1 MSSIDERI
9 VQMQFD
15 NNQFES
21 GVKTTLNTL
30 DKLKSSLKLE
40 DAGKGFE
47 DVNKS
52 VKGIDLNPLINS
64 VETVSSRFSTLG
76 IIGTTALINIT
87 NKAVDAGEKL
97 VKSLSID
104 QVAAGWS
111 KYADKTAAVQT
122 IMAATRDTWQDSAK
136 ALEFEGTQMEFV
148 NDQLDKLNW
157 FTDETSYNFLDMV
170 NNIGKFTNNG
180 VQLQDAVTSMEGI
193 STWAALSGANITD
206 AGRAMYNF
214 SQAMGAGAMK
224 LQDWKSIE
232 NANMATV
239 EFKQAAIDTAL
250 SLNKLTEAEE
260 GVYRAAEPLKG
271 KGTEFGLATFSQSLK
286 DGWFDTEVMVKTLE
300 KFGGF
305 TDELNRF
312 LESPNIDKYYYS
324 TSRLLDDLDKFNGA
338 DAAGQME
345 ILEKASRGTGK
356 SVDELREEFEKLN
369 SSEFDIGR
377 RAFKAAQEAKTFA
390 EAIDSVKDAVSTGWM
405 NTFELI
411 FGNYEEAK
419 VLWTDLANSLYDV
432 FAEAGNVRNDMLQIW
447 RDLGGREALLEGLY
461 HMFSSLLRLTEP
473 LSNAFH
479 EVFHTGA
486 DFVNEM
492 GWNLTV
498 ATARFRDFV
507 SNLWLTESSYSNL
520 TDAFKGLFTILKA
533 IIGAFKTAVS
543 IASAFLHPLNV
554 LAEVIFAISGR
565 IGRMIMGVEEAAQK
579 SSGLTSIIDKIRNGV
594 QALADILTVLIML
607 TGMAAMKF
615 LDWIETSNIA
625 QKVLDNLKGALY
637 VLMGAF
643 KMALYLVGNFIIKVV
658 EIAEKVVPRVRQAF
672 SDLWANMVEAFPAL
686 GEIRTKIGNFMKSLS
701 KIKGPTEVFDKLR
714 TKIELLG
721 KKANPVLDK
730 VGKHI
735 WNLLKN
741 IKNFTVTNA
750 PKAFKLLADSFAGLG
765 KVVTSVG
772 SGMRPVFDSIAKA
785 LGIFIDKIKALDWG
799 GIAASAQAKAS
810 VIANVL
816 VSVGS
821 TIWHFIDDFVKA
833 PNKIQF
839 IVDKINGLIDKVK
852 KKLEE
857 IKNDKNLQDI
867 GDKLQSFVDKIN
879 QAVKGLTPAK
889 VLLFAF
895 GVSLVA
901 AVWKIGN
908 AFEKFGEFAKAAT
921 DLFGITSLI
930 KKLTA
935 AIKATTTITQ
945 IAASIAI
952 IAGALKVI
960 AAIPKDDLKRAVLV
974 IAGVAAALTGISFVL
989 SRFNAETFSANAK
1002 AIIYIAGAIGI
1013 LAAALWILSNTT
1025 NVDDLLVK
1033 AGALALLIATFGGVA
1048 IALNKFAP
1056 EFKASAK
1063 GIMALG
1069 MAVLLLTKALDNIS
1083 KTLEK
1088 DNAEQAVESL
1098 IGLMVALG
1106 ALAVAA
1112 SGIGWG
1118 AGFGMLGLV
1127 GSIVLLDLVLKY
1139 LIRFGTTADE
1149 AMAAIDKIAPVFIAL
1164 AGVLASTR
1172 LAGANAAK
1180 AGVAAL
1186 LISASLALLGYVIK
1200 QLKDLQPAEM
1210 YTPALALGGLA
1221 IALGAALA
1229 LVGDAG
1235 KYGIKAGIAALL
1247 ITAAV
1252 MLLSKCIK
1260 SLYELVSQANGQ
1272 SLPDKLATLAT
1283 AVLALAG
1290 LMAIVGYAVKQ
1301 SENAKAGPILA
1312 MILTIGTL
1320 LAGISLLSMVVA
1332 DDMTSFIVAA
1342 IGMVVMLGV
1351 LAKVVK
1357 ATSEFSKD
1365 AKLKPLIAMVAALG
1379 IMVAGLVLLSKQPMD
1394 QVLAAGAAMA
1404 GVMLAIGAVAKWSKD
1419 AEKGAK
1425 ALLAISAPLAVAA
1438 AGIFVISRYGNIDGV
1453 IPAMVAM
1460 AGVMLA
1466 VGGAA
1471 HMAKDSEKSAKALLA
1486 IAAPLAVAAAGLYYV
1501 SQHPPLNVVVAAGAM
1516 AGLMLALGAVAHYS
1530 KPSMETAKALAVMS
1544 ITLGVAAA
1552 GLWALA
1558 GYNWEQVLPGA
1569 VAMSLVMIAI
1579 AGAAKLAKGSEQG
1592 ATSLIAAAAALL
1604 EVALAFDM
1612 FAAAAVG
1619 FAWAADTAVN
1629 AFMKLATMSNEEI
1642 DQATYAINEFSYA
1655 IGSGVANALIGF
1667 AETMAGELDKIF
1679 NLVLEKMDQY
1689 LLPIFNKAIDLA
1701 AQAID
1706 GFFSKRDDFIGK
1718 VYEFL
1723 TGGIDELGNHGDEFF
1738 DKAVEAALK
1747 FAEGFIGEGAVSA
1760 LKSGAEG
1767 LVDKAV
1773 SAIEALRDRFV
1784 DAGKY
1789 VALGFA
1795 EGIKSNAVLN
1805 PVGAA
1810 ARLVGGAAI
1819 SALKFVTK
1827 ENSPSK
1833 VAHGIGEFFGI
1844 GFANGIS
1851 ATTDGIYKASYA
1863 QGRAAEQGL
1872 RDGSKSV
1879 SVGRVAP
1886 SGSLAKGGST
1896 NLVKAGVQ
1904 RRAQEEAKVAA
1915 KDSVG
1920 TYAKKAEGYLNQAGS
1935 FFKKGG
1941 EKLVKYAGSSWE
1953 QVGKDAKGTLDNI
1966 TQGLSQAGVSWQ
1978 GAFQSFQNGGLAGLA
1993 EYGSNA
1999 VQHLGENLTESGEAA
2014 TSAAGG
2020 YGKAGK
2026 AAGGSAGGIGKAT
2039 EAVKKQVD
2047 IMDVAKGAVE
2057 VYTEKY
2063 GDAISKVAD
2072 VTPIEAGQ
2080 TAIEGLARAIYEAS
2094 QQAQDAADTAEVAAN
2109 KAESEIEK
2117 IKNALLDFQKTIR
2130 GKVSGTDWFGEAD
2143 KKFKTV
2149 TASTIKKNLD
2159 DNIKTWEQY
2168 QTQIEVAARRDLLS
2182 PEVMKDWAER
2192 GLEARGMFQGVI
2204 DAGKEMGDQISES
2217 YAKALTMPDEVVNNV
2232 TASLAYAAHNG
2243 VEGYCSAF
2251 GAHQREVEDAA
2262 EVMAMGSVDATMRA
2276 LDEHSP
2282 SKVMENVGYNFT
2294 LGFANGIAGG
2304 LSYASGSSQDLG
2316 YGAIY
2321 ALSDVASRSAAED
2334 IGSNVS
2340 VGLSDGILSKME
2352 SAVAAAKRLAGRV
2365 LDAAKTALS
2374 INSPSKAFE
2383 EIGRYSDMGLA
2394 KGLTKYSGL
2403 VENAS
2408 DSLGASALANAK
2420 ASIQRVVD
2428 LINEGIDDT
2437 PVITPVL
2444 DLSNIQQ
2451 NAGLINGFLN
2461 GTSVN
2466 SASAIQIQNERY
2478 SLLSA
2483 MKDAFNDAVSSIKL
2497 SGEQG
2502 DININVYGA
2511 PGQSATE
2518 IAEAVE
2524 ERLLFKLNRVRAARA

>member
-30 DKLKSSLKLE
+30 EKLKSSLKLQ
-40 DAGKGFE
+40 DATKGFE

-52 VKGIDLNPLINS
+52 VKGLDLNPLINS
-64 VETVSSRFSTLG
+64 VETVSNRFSTLG

-87 NKAVDAGEKL
+87 NKAIDAGEKL

-122 IMAATRDTWQDSAK
+122 IMSATRETWEESAK

-148 NDQLDKLNW
+148 NEQLDRLNW

-180 VQLQDAVTSMEGI
+180 VALQDAVESMEGI
-193 STWAALSGANITD
+193 STWAALSGANVTD

-214 SQAMGAGAMK
+214 SQAMGSGAMK

-232 NANMATV
+232 NVNMATM
-239 EFKQAAIDTAL
+239 EFKQTAIDTAL
-250 SLNKLTEAEE
+250 ELGKLQKAGE
-260 GVYRAAEPLKG
+260 GLYRATEPLRG
-271 KGTEFGLATFSQSLK
+271 KGTEFGLETFSQSLK
-286 DGWFDTEVMVKTLE
+286 DAWFDTEVMTASLK

-305 TDELNRF
+305 ANELNDF
-312 LESPNIDKYYYS
+312 LSTDGIDDYYY
-324 TSRLLDDLDKFNGA
+324 TTNRLLDDLDKFSAA

-345 ILEKASRGTGK
+345 ILQKASQGTGK
-356 SVDELREEFEKLN
+356 TIDELREEFEKFN
-369 SSEFDIGR
+369 SDEFALGK

-419 VLWTDLANSLYDV
+419 VLWTDLANSLYDI
-432 FAEAGNVRNDMLQIW
+432 FAEGGNVRNDLLQVW
-447 RDLGGREALLEGLY
+447 RDLDGRKALIEGFANL
-461 HMFSSLLRLTEP
+461 FNSLLRMAEP

-498 ATARFRDFV
+498 ATARFRDFA
-507 SNLWLTESSYSNL
+507 SNLWLTETSYANL

-554 LAEVIFAISGR
+554 LAEVVFAVTGR
-565 IGRMIMGVEEAAQK
+565 IGRMITGAEEVARK
-579 SSGLTSIIDKIRNGV
+579 SSGLKSAIDTVRKAV
-594 QALADILTVLIML
+594 QALADILTVLILMAG
-607 TGMAAMKF
+607 TAAMKF
-615 LDWIETSNIA
+615 LDWVETSNVA
-625 QKVLDNLKGALY
+625 QKVLDNLRGALY
-637 VLMGAF
+637 VLGGAF

-714 TKIELLG
+714 NKIELLG

-750 PKAFKLLADSFAGLG
+750 PKAFKLLADSFTGLG

-879 QAVKGLTPAK
+879 QAVKGLSPAK

-1025 NVDDLLVK
+1025 NVDDHLLVK

-1186 LISASLALLGYVIK
+1186 LISASLALLGYVIT

-1235 KYGIKAGIAALL
+1235 KHGIKAGIAALL

-1252 MLLSKCIK
+1252 MLLSNCIK
-1260 SLYELVSQANGQ
+1260 SLYELVSQDNGQ

-1320 LAGISLLSMVVA
+1320 LAGVSLLSMVVA

-1357 ATSEFSKD
+1357 STSEFSKD
-1365 AKLKPLIAMVAALG
+1365 AKLKPLVAMVVALG
-1379 IMVAGLVLLSKQPMD
+1379 VMVAGLAYLSKQPWE
-1394 QVLAAGAAMA
+1394 QVAAAGAAMTF
-1404 GVMLAIGAVAKWSKD
+1404 VMLSIGAAAKWSKD

-1425 ALLAISAPLAVAA
+1425 ALLAIAAPLAVAA
-1438 AGIFVISRYGNIDGV
+1438 AGIFVISQYGNIDGV

-1460 AGVMLA
+1460 VGVMLA

-1471 HMAKDSEKSAKALLA
+1471 RMAKDSEKSAKALLA

-1501 SQHPPLNVVVAAGAM
+1501 SQHPSLNVVVAAGAM
-1516 AGLMLALGAVAHYS
+1516 AGLMVALGAVAHYAKS
-1530 KPSMETAKALAVMS
+1530 SMETAKALAVMS
-1544 ITLGVAAA
+1544 IPLGVAAA
-1552 GLWALA
+1552 CLWALA
-1558 GYNWEQVLPGA
+1558 GNNWEQVLPGA

-1718 VYEFL
+1718 VYDFL

-1747 FAEGFIGEGAVSA
+1747 FAEGFVGEGAVSA

-1773 SAIEALRDRFV
+1773 KAIEGLKDRFV
-1784 DAGKY
+1784 EAGKY

-1795 EGIKSNAVLN
+1795 EGIRSNAVLN

-1819 SALKFVTK
+1819 SALKLVTK
-1827 ENSPSK
+1827 ESSPSK

-1851 ATTDGIYKASYA
+1851 ATTDNIYKASYA

-1879 SVGRVAP
+1879 SGGRVAP

-1904 RRAQEEAKVAA
+1904 RRAQEEASNTA
-1915 KDSVG
+1915 KNSAG
-1920 TYAKKAEGYLNQAGS
+1920 TYAKKAEGYLNQFGS
-1935 FFKKGG
+1935 FVKKGG
-1941 EKLVKYAGSSWE
+1941 EKLANYAGSSWE
-1953 QVGKDAKGTLDNI
+1953 QVGKDAKGSLDNI
-1966 TQGLSQAGVSWQ
+1966 TQSLSQAGVSWQ

-1999 VQHLGENLTESGEAA
+1999 VQHLGETLTESGEAA

-2020 YGKAGK
+2020 YGKAGR
-2026 AAGGSAGGIGKAT
+2026 AAGCSAGGIGKAT

-2047 IMDVAKGAVE
+2047 IMDFAKGAIE
-2057 VYTEKY
+2057 AYKEMY
-2063 GDAISKVAD
+2063 GDTMLVLSDTSPTDAAKRAIM
-2072 VTPIEAGQ
+2072 
-2080 TAIEGLARAIYEAS
+2080 GLAEATYYASLKSKEATEVAKEAS
-2094 QQAQDAADTAEVAAN
+2094 DEA
-2109 KAESEIEK
+2109 KSEIEK
-2117 IKNALLDFQKTIR
+2117 IADAYTKLRDKIAGVIENQMDMFKKFEYEGEKITGTEILENMQSNADAAKRYEVDMKKMAEKGFAQPLMEKVAELGPKGIKTIEAFLKMSEVQVERANQLYGQLIELPYTATDKTFASWAYAGQMAMQGYTAGISSENEVASNKVFDVATQTLGILQTALEINSPSKKTFALGEFFSQGFIEGIASKADALLNAVSDL
-2130 GKVSGTDWFGEAD
+2130 GK
-2143 KKFKTV
+2143 
-2149 TASTIKKNLD
+2149 
-2159 DNIKTWEQY
+2159 
-2168 QTQIEVAARRDLLS
+2168 
-2182 PEVMKDWAER
+2182 
-2192 GLEARGMFQGVI
+2192 
-2204 DAGKEMGDQISES
+2204 
-2217 YAKALTMPDEVVNNV
+2217 
-2232 TASLAYAAHNG
+2232 
-2243 VEGYCSAF
+2243 
-2251 GAHQREVEDAA
+2251 
-2262 EVMAMGSVDATMRA
+2262 RA
-2276 LDEHSP
+2276 LDNMGIFNDKSQAI
-2282 SKVMENVGYNFT
+2282 K
-2294 LGFANGIAGG
+2294 LG
-2304 LSYASGSSQDLG
+2304 
-2316 YGAIY
+2316 
-2321 ALSDVASRSAAED
+2321 ED
-2334 IGSNVS
+2334 ICL
-2340 VGLSDGILSKME
+2340 GLAEGIKSKTSE
-2352 SAVAAAKRLAGRV
+2352 VVRAAKEMADAV
-2365 LDAAKTALS
+2365 LEATTDVLE

-2383 EIGRYSDMGLA
+2383 RIGMYSDQGLA
-2394 KGLTKYSGL
+2394 NGLRNYAGL
-2403 VENAS
+2403 AGSAAEALGMGVINNIEDVVGFIS
-2408 DSLGASALANAK
+2408 DLIDEGLEDGP
-2420 ASIQRVVD
+2420 SITPVVD
-2428 LINEGIDDT
+2428 LSGLQTGGAFNLLNPGSA
-2437 PVITPVL
+2437 V
-2444 DLSNIQQ
+2444 
-2451 NAGLINGFLN
+2451 NA
-2461 GTSVN
+2461 
-2466 SASAIQIQNERY
+2466 ASAIQIQNDNNR
-2478 SLLSA
+2478 LLSA
-2483 MKDAFNDAVSSIKL
+2483 MRDVISSA
-2497 SGEQG
+2497 SGGNNLNG
-2502 DININVYGA
+2502 DVHFTIYGA
-2511 PGQSATE
+2511 AGQDPRA

-2524 ERLLFKLNRVRAARA
+2524 ERLLIKFNRLRAARA